1 MKLHKYFISILC
13 TAICIALLYKHAFAD
28 EQGHEVLKVKGL
40 YIGMNIDEACIVV
53 QKLLTI
59 HSLEVSK
66 CVEVDCSVEGMLR
79 NDLKLRVAMKDYL
92 SGTPRE
98 RKAKIHQSYI
108 DGGIE
113 SMDREVYL
121 NWSSLTSS
129 FSDEDLQVMLSAV
142 EGSMPDEEKVTGY
155 KIRYSPTTHST
166 TTIVES
172 GVDKKV
178 TSISLTHEEVNK
190 LFNTGDL
197 TMDQFT
203 QAFMN
208 AYQIPKMEH
217 DVSSELFGDIILRG
231 ESWSFTSS
239 FGYKVIISKT
249 TSSNPF
255 YSDDYSMKIIKI
267 AKKSDHT
274 FN

>member
-1 MKLHKYFISILC
+1 MKAYKCFISILC
-13 TAICIALLYKHAFAD
+13 MAICITLLYEPVFAG
-28 EQGHEVLKVKGL
+28 EQGPKVLKVKGL

-66 CVEVDCSVEGMLR
+66 CVEVDCSAEGMLR
-79 NDLKLRVAMKDYL
+79 NDLKFRVAMKDYL
-92 SGTPRE
+92 SGTPSE

-113 SMDREVYL
+113 SMDREVYQNL
-121 NWSSLTSS
+121 LWFTSS
-129 FSDEDLQVMLSAV
+129 FSDGKLQVMLSAV

-155 KIRYSPTTHST
+155 KIRYSPTTHSA

-178 TSISLTHEEVNK
+178 TSISLTHEEINK

-255 YSDDYSMKIIKI
+255 YGTACSLKIIKI